1 MTFRLPRRFLFITAA
16 GLIATLI
23 FAALLAL
30 DLANRGL
37 AWDMLYDLTGEE
49 APFSQ
54 ARGFVEW
61 LGNTTRQPLNLALDV
76 PVNHAEVSP
85 FGVNTFLEQEVEP
98 AKREQQ
104 MQMIADAGFNWI
116 RQQFVWEDIEIHGK
130 GDFVDTRNDP
140 AGVDSWAKYDQI
152 VDLAEQY
159 GIQIQAR
166 LSNPPAWAQTAAG
179 DFAPP
184 ANAQDYVDFA
194 AAVAERY
201 RGRIHYFQVWN
212 EPNIYPEW
220 GEQSVDPEA
229 FTELLCRTYYAL
241 KAVDPEIVV
250 IAPALSPTLALTG
263 RDLSELIYLERMY
276 QAGAGDCFDVLAAQA
291 YGFFSG
297 PTDQR
302 LRIFQPNFARQ
313 QFVRDLMVQ
322 HGDAQKPIWI
332 SEVAWNPLD
341 SPDVPIELI
350 NREGFGVVT
359 PEQAARYLTEAYQR
373 VAEDFPYIGVMN
385 YWYFKP
391 ASEAEAGQSWYYFR
405 MLEPDFEPMPVYEA
419 FHEYHTNLQ
428 PTLYRGVH
436 QAEDWAIESAGD
448 LVEAEGAQF
457 GVALSTHEPI
467 RFMTHGTDVIVR
479 VQSGVIPH
487 IKINGRP
494 AEPISIRS
502 LSGNWTEIVLQKDK
516 LPATNVFQLS
526 MPDGV
531 FLLDSVQIN
540 DHLARTRT
548 PIMLGGMAV
557 FMVFIGGVIW
567 ALWQRFRG

>member
-1 MTFRLPRRFLFITAA
+1 MSVAIVGLLAA
-16 GLIATLI
+16 LILG
-23 FAALLAL
+23 ALLAL
-30 DLANRGL
+30 DLANHGL
-37 AWDMLYDLTGEE
+37 AWRTLYDLTGEE
-49 APFSQ
+49 APFPQ

-61 LGNTTRQPLNLALDV
+61 LGNSTRQPLNLALDM

-104 MQMIADAGFNWI
+104 MQMIAEAGFDWI

-140 AGVDSWAKYDQI
+140 AGVDAWAKYDQI

-184 ANAQDYVDFA
+184 ADIQDYVDFA
-194 AAVAERY
+194 VAVAERY
-201 RGRIHYFQVWN
+201 EGRVRYFQVWN

-229 FTELLCRTYYAL
+229 FTEILCRTYTAL

-263 RDLSELIYLERMY
+263 RDLSELVYLDRMY
-276 QAGAGDCFDVLAAQA
+276 QAGAGGCFDILAAQA
-291 YGFFSG
+291 YGFFSS
-297 PTDQR
+297 PSDQR

-313 QFVRDLMVQ
+313 QYVRDLMVR
-322 HGDAQKPIWI
+322 HGDADKPIWI
-332 SEVAWNPLD
+332 SEVAWNPID
-341 SPDVPIELI
+341 SPDVPADLI

-391 ASEAEAGQSWYYFR
+391 ASDAEAGQSWYYFR
-405 MLEPDFEPMPVYEA
+405 MIESDFEPMPVYESFRDYRA
-419 FHEYHTNLQ
+419 NLQ
-428 PTLYRGVH
+428 PMLYRGVH
-436 QAEDWAIESAGD
+436 QAEDWAIES
-448 LVEAEGAQF
+448 EGALIASAQAQF
-457 GVALSTHEPI
+457 GEALSTHAPVH
-467 RFMTHGTDVIVR
+467 FLAHGTDVIAR
-479 VQSGVIPH
+479 IQGDEIPTLE
-487 IKINGRP
+487 INGRP
-494 AEPISIRS
+494 AEIISTRALSDGWTELVLRKSS
-502 LSGNWTEIVLQKDK
+502 LSETFAYTLTPLNDTL
-516 LPATNVFQLS
+516 
-526 MPDGV
+526 
-531 FLLDSVQIN
+531 LLDSIQVS
-540 DHLARTRT
+540 DHSARTQI
-548 PIMLGGMAV
+548 PIMLSIGAVLLVLFGGIV
-557 FMVFIGGVIW
+557 W
-567 ALWQRFRG
+567 AIWQRFHG